1 MSAHTSMIRLREEEV
16 EFIAIRAQGAGGQNV
31 NKVSNAIHLRFNIAA
46 SSLPEDI
53 KARLLALRD
62 QRISSDGVVVIKAQQ
77 HRSLER
83 NKDDALVRLRELIAQ
98 AAFTPEPRRPTKPTR
113 SSQKKRVESKVRR
126 GLVKLQRGRVS
137 DH

>member
-1 MSAHTSMIRLREEEV
+1 MTTPLIRLREEEV

-46 SSLPEDI
+46 SSLPDEL
-53 KARLLALRD
+53 KSRLLTLRD

-98 AAFTPEPRRPTKPTR
+98 AAFTPVPRRPTKPTY

>member
-1 MSAHTSMIRLREEEV
+1 LSDELKS
-16 EFIAIRAQGAGGQNV
+16 
-31 NKVSNAIHLRFNIAA
+31 
-46 SSLPEDI
+46 
-53 KARLLALRD
+53 RLLTLRD

-98 AAFTPEPRRPTKPTR
+98 AAFTPAPRRPTKPTY

>member
-1 MSAHTSMIRLREEEV
+1 MTTPLIRLREEEV

-46 SSLPEDI
+46 SSLPDEL
-53 KARLLALRD
+53 KSRLLTLRD
-62 QRISSDGVVVIKAQQ
+62 QRISTEGVVVIKAQQ

-98 AAFTPEPRRPTKPTR
+98 AAFTPAPRRPTKPTY